1 MRVLL
6 ALAHYFRAEE
16 GSRHSSTD
24 AHRRDQRAEALK
36 RAIDSWRG
44 TFGPTTAIN
53 IAAKRYE
60 RMRGVL
66 DALDIVVL
74 TNGTDHLVDA
84 AHAKARG
91 VRHVTVQ
98 VDNPRM
104 IGFAARQV
112 FADNRNAYDLFCYSE
127 DDLRVGDPG
136 FVAKIMAFQDAF
148 GPKRL
153 LMPNRFEWNPA
164 GPSLKT
170 WIDGDLRQG
179 LLAPWQDPLPDEEF
193 LRLDRT
199 TFRRATNPHSGF
211 FAVTAAQLAHWMRQP
226 HYGDNDCGFIS
237 PLESAATLGVL
248 KTFPIYKAFGTD
260 AGFLEIEHLDTRF
273 SSLPVLAPGG
283 RA

>member
-6 ALAHYFRAEE
+6 ALVHYFKAED

-36 RAIDSWRG
+36 RTIDSWRG
-44 TFGPTTAIN
+44 TFGATTTIN

-74 TNGTDHLVDA
+74 TNGTDHLIDE
-84 AHAKARG
+84 AHAKARD
-91 VRHVTVQ
+91 VRQVTVRA
-98 VDNPRM
+98 DNPRM
-104 IGFAARQV
+104 IGFAARRL
-112 FADNRNAYDLFCYSE
+112 FADSRNAYDLFCYSE

-136 FVAKIMAFQDAF
+136 FIAKIVAFQDAF

-153 LMPNRFEWNPA
+153 LMPNRFEWNRA

-170 WIDGDLRQG
+170 WIDGDLRPG
-179 LLAPWQDPLPDEEF
+179 LLAPWQDPLPDEPF

-226 HYGDNDCGFIS
+226 HFGDNDCGFIS

-273 SSLPVLAPGG
+273 SSLPVLSAGG